1 MSLLMPLYIAG
12 LAAIS
17 LPLIFHLIRRSP
29 RGQVVFSSLM
39 FLSRSP
45 PRLTRR
51 SRLDQ
56 WLLFLLRALAILLLA
71 IAFARP
77 FLRSQSALG
86 ITGSQ
91 GRRIVLLVDTSA
103 SMQRQGTW
111 SAAMERSREVL
122 AELSPRDWI
131 ALYTFDSD
139 VRVIVDFPREAAIP
153 LAQHRQQLNEQ
164 LEQLS
169 PSWQSTDMA
178 LALSRA
184 AEDLK
189 VLADESTSSVS
200 APLQI
205 VLVSDMQRGSQIE
218 ALSGYEWPES
228 VKLDI
233 ARVAPEEAGNATR

>member
-56 WLLFLLRALAILLLA
+56 WLLLLLRALAILLLA

-86 ITGSQ
+86 VSGSQ
-91 GRRIVLLVDTSA
+91 GRRMILLVDTSA

-111 SAAMERSREVL
+111 SAAMQRSRELL
-122 AELSPRDWI
+122 ADLSPRDWV
-131 ALYTFDSD
+131 ALYAFDSD
-139 VRVIVDFPREAAIP
+139 VRVIVDFPREAATPIS
-153 LAQHRQQLNEQ
+153 QQRQQISEHLDR
-164 LEQLS
+164 LS
-169 PSWQSTDMA
+169 PGWQSTN
-178 LALSRA
+178 LARA
-184 AEDLK
+184 
-189 VLADESTSSVS
+189 
-200 APLQI
+200 
-205 VLVSDMQRGSQIE
+205 
-218 ALSGYEWPES
+218 
-228 VKLDI
+228 
-233 ARVAPEEAGNATR
+233 